1 MSGSLIFQG
10 NPKNLG
16 PSQSERCTGNKELK
30 LGSKWQLGSPRGN
43 ERIWVVEGA
52 RTGVSL

>member
-1 MSGSLIFQG
+1 MSGSLSFQG

-16 PSQSERCTGNKELK
+16 ASQSERCTGNKELK

-43 ERIWVVEGA
+43 EMVWVVGGA
-52 RTGVSL
+52 KTEVSL

>member
-1 MSGSLIFQG
+1 MSCSLIFQG
-10 NPKNLG
+10 NPKNLE

-30 LGSKWQLGSPRGN
+30 LGSKWQLGSPREN
-43 ERIWVVEGA
+43 EGVWVVGGA